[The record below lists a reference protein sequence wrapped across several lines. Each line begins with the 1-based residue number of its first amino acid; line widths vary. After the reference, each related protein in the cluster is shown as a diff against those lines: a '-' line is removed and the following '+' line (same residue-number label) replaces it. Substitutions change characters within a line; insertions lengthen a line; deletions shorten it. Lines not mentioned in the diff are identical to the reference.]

1 MFASLVDIVWDWEP
15 ADEEITNFRYR
26 LGDEPWLVV
35 DSSVSEYTLSQVDD
49 SQSYTFEIQQTY
61 DGENYSE
68 SSIMSFEPK
77 KVMVEEPMVIEEPVT
92 IDSPVVDQ
100 QLIVIDQQPL
110 VIDEEP
116 VTLDTPVIEQE
127 PLVIDQQPLEG
138 QGTEDFVATEEVTTE
153 AGEPLIEAPTS
164 GIKKLE
170 PPTEDDE
177 LIEAFDSNP
186 WMGIEFF
193 IGAGGKS
200 DNLVFTSIYD
210 PNGVYLPLRTMILP
224 TLSFDFVYGNILT
237 FDNGNSSNLRVGLGY
252 NRYQKSSDSTTV
264 LGPDIHASISYE
276 YKLSSTISL
285 EGLGGL
291 SVMFTGED
299 ISSDTSANIFYG
311 PYVQIM
317 GRFSVN
323 ELFSLNLSAET
334 KFLFS
339 NVFTPYELTGI
350 VRAGFTY
357 RF

>member
-1 MFASLVDIVWDWEP
+1 MKNHIYKIVLMTLLFLIFTTTAMFASLVDIVWDWEP

-68 SSIMSFEPK
+68 SSIMSYEPK

-100 QLIVIDQQPL
+100 QPIVIDQQPL

-138 QGTEDFVATEEVTTE
+138 QGTDDFVATEEVTTE

-224 TLSFDFVYGNILT
+224 TLSFDFVYGN
-237 FDNGNSSNLRVGLGY
+237 
-252 NRYQKSSDSTTV
+252 
-264 LGPDIHASISYE
+264 
-276 YKLSSTISL
+276 
-285 EGLGGL
+285 
-291 SVMFTGED
+291 
-299 ISSDTSANIFYG
+299 
-311 PYVQIM
+311 
-317 GRFSVN
+317 
-323 ELFSLNLSAET
+323 
-334 KFLFS
+334 
-339 NVFTPYELTGI
+339 
-350 VRAGFTY
+350 
-357 RF
+357 